1 MIPTISGRQLH
12 LRPMGKNDADAL
24 FGLFSDPVAMRY
36 WSFLPYTELSQAE
49 AHLTRNAA
57 FAEKRENMP
66 WGIEKDGQ
74 LVGTVTLHDMNLECG
89 RAEIGY
95 MLARSLW
102 GQGHA
107 REAATLAID
116 HAFGPLGLRR
126 LEADIDPRNLASQ
139 KLLERLG
146 FVREGVLRERWK
158 VGDEISD
165 TALYGLL
172 KRDWEEER
180 A

>member
-1 MIPTISGRQLH
+1 MVPTLAGRRLS
-12 LRPMGKNDADAL
+12 LRPLSDADVPGIFAMY
-24 FGLFSDPVAMRY
+24 SDPVAMRY

-49 AHLTRNAA
+49 EHVARNRA
-57 FAEKRENMP
+57 FSKLGENVP
-66 WGIEKDGQ
+66 WGIEKDGL
-74 LVGTVTLHDMNLECG
+74 LVGTVTLHDWNVYSE

-102 GQGHA
+102 GQGLA
-107 REAATLAID
+107 REATTLAID

-126 LEADIDPRNLASQ
+126 LEADIDPRNMASQ

-172 KRDWEEER
+172 KRDWEEDR
-180 A
+180 